1 MKLVEL
7 YDKASI
13 EYLTKTPHH
22 DLARRS
28 ESENLM
34 QVIRLFLKYVEC
46 HLAETSKF

>member
-7 YDKASI
+7 YDRASM
-13 EYLTKTPHH
+13 EYFTETPYH

-28 ESENLM
+28 ESENLA

-46 HLAETSKF
+46 HLAGTSKF